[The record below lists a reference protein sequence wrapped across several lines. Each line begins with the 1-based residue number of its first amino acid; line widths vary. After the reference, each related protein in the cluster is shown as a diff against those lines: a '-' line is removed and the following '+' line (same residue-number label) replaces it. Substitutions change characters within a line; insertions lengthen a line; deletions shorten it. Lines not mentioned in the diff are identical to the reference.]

1 MAGYG
6 DDAGFEAWLTENGY
20 TLPGGAPSGDVLRN
34 RGAGY
39 IDGVYGARFGGLPTG
54 GFAQALQWPRTGAE
68 AYGAPIGDTVIPD
81 AVVRASYHA
90 AYAEALTPGS
100 LSVSYTPGTAKVLT
114 EVKGIKWTVVGDASA
129 EGSMV
134 VRLSSVEGLLAPF
147 LSPLGGYPA
156 VLVV

>member
-1 MAGYG
+1 MAAYG
-6 DDAGFEAWLTENGY
+6 SDELFEAWLTENGY
-20 TLPGGAPSGDVLRN
+20 ALPDGAPTAAVLRV
-34 RGAGY
+34 RGSGY
-39 IDGVYGARFGGLPTG
+39 IDGTYGPRFTGTPTG

-68 AYGAPIGDTVIPD
+68 AYGVAIGDTVIPD

-90 AYAEALTPGS
+90 AYAEAVTPGS

-134 VRLSSVEGLLAPF
+134 VRLSAVEGLLAPF
-147 LSPLGGYPA
+147 LCPVGGFPA
-156 VLVV
+156 ILVV

>member
-6 DDAGFEAWLTENGY
+6 TDAGFEAWLEDNGY
-20 TLPGGAPSGDVLRN
+20 ELPSGSLDAAVLRN
-34 RGAGY
+34 RGSGY
-39 IDGVYGARFGGLPTG
+39 IDGVYVPRFSGTPTG

-68 AYGAPIGDTVIPD
+68 AYGVEIGDTVIPD

-90 AYAEALTPGS
+90 AYAEAVTPGS

-147 LSPLGGYPA
+147 LSPVGGYPA